1 MDDATRTIEIER
13 TINTQFEN
21 TELTGELHEIHRDL
35 KGGVRDVRCDTVP
48 LASTLDSCTELKLQ
62 VEANLRTYDSLGIDG
77 SELGRPALEGLS
89 SFTTCV
95 EETIAKGQLLDDVMA
110 QMVAIERSAT
120 TRTLTS
126 ISRAIDEQQRL
137 TRLIA
142 ESLVLQR
149 EILLLLSDVFE
160 RFKAICTAVLEL
172 HIYCTALVEQRWASV
187 LEQADAAHAAGPK
200 EAQTDIQQSPNVSH
214 TDEVVTADDSS
225 AVQRGEAPCDAES
238 SDASAGFDAGEV
250 MHNTAADLHPFK
262 THIHPCKTL
271 IVMVSENLR
280 LYSVGWSLCGG
291 SSNDLEVL
299 HEGSTADEWPRW
311 CGTEMADLHGSN
323 GTTVRPNFSIILRHA
338 TSMARINDGAVR
350 GLIAQLG
357 LGRKRAMSA
366 RAQQHSGC
374 KTAVTA
380 TAKHCLYPSGQ
391 PRLASEGA
399 EAAAADFLMRRTLE
413 FVKRL
418 RRERAV
424 LAQTQQ
430 S

>member
-77 SELGRPALEGLS
+77 SELGRPALAGLS
-89 SFTTCV
+89 SLTTCV

-110 QMVAIERSAT
+110 QMVAIERSAL
-120 TRTLTS
+120 TRAVTS
-126 ISRAIDEQQRL
+126 ISRAIDDNQRL
-137 TRLIA
+137 TRLMT

-149 EILLLLSDVFE
+149 EILLLLPEVFE
-160 RFKAICTAVLEL
+160 RFKAIVTAIQEL
-172 HIYCTALVEQRWASV
+172 DIYCIALVQQRWASV
-187 LEQADAAHAAGPK
+187 LEQADAALAAGPK
-200 EAQTDIQQSPNVSH
+200 EAHTVIIQQSPNVSH

-225 AVQRGEAPCDAES
+225 AVQRGEPPCDAES
-238 SDASAGFDAGEV
+238 SDASAWFDAGEV
-250 MHNTAADLHPFK
+250 MHNTAAAL
-262 THIHPCKTL
+262 HPCKRD

-311 CGTEMADLHGSN
+311 CDTEMADLHGSN

-338 TSMARINDGAVR
+338 TSMARINEGAVR

-399 EAAAADFLMRRTLE
+399 EAAATDFLMRRTLE

>member
-13 TINTQFEN
+13 KINTQFEN
-21 TELTGELHEIHRDL
+21 TELSGELHEIHRDL

-48 LASTLDSCTELKLQ
+48 LASTLDSCTECKLQ

-77 SELGRPALEGLS
+77 SELGRPALAGLS
-89 SFTTCV
+89 SLTTCV

-110 QMVAIERSAT
+110 QMVAIERSAP
-120 TRTLTS
+120 TRAVTS
-126 ISRAIDEQQRL
+126 ISRAIDDNQRL
-137 TRLIA
+137 TRLMN

-149 EILLLLSDVFE
+149 EILLLLPEVFE
-160 RFKAICTAVLEL
+160 RFKAIVTAIQEL
-172 HIYCTALVEQRWASV
+172 DIYCIALVQQRWASV
-187 LEQADAAHAAGPK
+187 LEQADAALAAGPK
-200 EAQTDIQQSPNVSH
+200 EAHTDIQQSPNVSRA
-214 TDEVVTADDSS
+214 DEVATADDSS
-225 AVQRGEAPCDAES
+225 VVQCGEGPCDAES
-238 SDASAGFDAGEV
+238 SDASARFDADEV
-250 MHNTAADLHPFK
+250 MQNTAADLHP
-262 THIHPCKTL
+262 CKTD
-271 IVMVSENLR
+271 IVMMSENLR
-280 LYSVGWSLCGG
+280 LHPMGRSFCGG
-291 SSNDLEVL
+291 SSSDLEVL

-311 CGTEMADLHGSN
+311 HGTEMADLHGSD

-338 TSMARINDGAVR
+338 TSMARINEGAVR

-413 FVKRL
+413 FAKRP
-418 RRERAV
+418 RRERAT
-424 LAQTQQ
+424 LAQSQQ